1 MSALL
6 LGVGLAFAASNP
18 TLVEAVVV
26 GANVTFP
33 MSASGRLQPPG
44 FGLDVG
50 YQFQGAEERSVAVR
64 REVVVWAEEVPAL
77 NFGPVMHIWRADGEW
92 TFGLGAR
99 LAVAWPLRVGTL
111 GGWFPGPALG
121 VEVGPVLST
130 AGYVGFDGAG
140 IVDLPWVEGRLG
152 ITWVPEAMW
161 SSRLEPLPANPDRL
175 PTWAPSPWR
184 APRLQ
189 IGAFSPLALPE
200 NWEGSQWRG
209 P

>member
-6 LGVGLAFAASNP
+6 LGVAVAFAGTRPTVSN
-18 TLVEAVVV
+18 AVVL

-33 MSASGRLQPPG
+33 VAASGRLQRPG

-50 YQFQGAEERSVAVR
+50 YQLQGFNERDETVDGDFI
-64 REVVVWAEEVPAL
+64 VWAEEVPAL
-77 NFGPVMHIWRADGEW
+77 NFGPVLHVWRADGAW
-92 TFGLGAR
+92 TCSLGAR
-99 LAVAWPLRVGTL
+99 LAVAWPLMVGTL
-111 GGWFPGPALG
+111 RGWFPGPALG

-130 AGYVGFDGAG
+130 AGYVGFDAAG
-140 IVDLPWVEGRLG
+140 IVDLPWVEARLG
-152 ITWVPEAMW
+152 VTWVPGVMR
-161 SSRLEPLPANPDRL
+161 SSRLEPLPTNTEL
-175 PTWAPSPWR
+175 PTWEPSPWR

-189 IGAFSPLALPE
+189 LGVFSPLALPE